1 MGQARM
7 VRVHRL
13 LAKNSVDERLE
24 ELLYDKRRL
33 FRAYAHDSDAKR
45 ASGAATDPR
54 LVDYEVGALDQ
65 QRIIDEETDRLH
77 PW

>member
-24 ELLYDKRRL
+24 ELLSDKRRL

-45 ASGAATDPR
+45 EGDSTRRTEP
-54 LVDYEVGALDQ
+54 
-65 QRIIDEETDRLH
+65 
-77 PW
+77 